1 MYKFKLD
8 QFEGPLDL
16 LLQLIEQ
23 QELNITQVSLAKVTD
38 QYVAY
43 IDQIENANPEEL
55 GDFLVIAAKLLLIKS
70 RSLLP
75 SVGDEI
81 ETEAHELETQL
92 KIYKEYLDASKNLH
106 KMILQ
111 KKFSFPRPK
120 NIAFAAFIAP
130 EGVDQNIL
138 LTIFSKVL
146 KNLEPLIRIPKGV
159 IKKVFSLKEKIKA
172 IQALIFQGSRVEFKK
187 IIDGAPSK
195 IDIIISF
202 LALLELVKQRSVVV
216 AQEES
221 FEEIIITRNE
231 NSEYIE

>member
-1 MYKFKLD
+1 MYQFKLD

-16 LLQLIEQ
+16 LLQLIER

-38 QYVAY
+38 QYVEY
-43 IDQIENANPEEL
+43 INQIEDANPEEL

-75 SVGDEI
+75 SVSNEI
-81 ETEAHELETQL
+81 ETEAYELEAQL

-120 NIAFAAFIAP
+120 NIAFTAFIAP

-138 LTIFSKVL
+138 LTIFSKIL

-202 LALLELVKQRSVVV
+202 LALLELVKQQSVVV
-216 AQEES
+216 VQEES
-221 FEEIIITRNE
+221 FEEIIIIRNE